1 MADLLA
7 SPYEEV
13 STRVRSSRAG
23 ALERLSSPGLK
34 SAVDGIDQTAACI
47 SAFKL

>member
-1 MADLLA
+1 MTDLLT
-7 SPYEEV
+7 SPYVEL
-13 STRVRSSRAG
+13 SIRVCSSRAG
-23 ALERLSSPGLK
+23 ALEMLSSPGLE